1 MSNLVTHMEVGD
13 VSGGLPDTRLA
24 WVLLLV
30 LPGVEL
36 CVLGG
41 EKDSINQ
48 SINQVTLHF
57 KFN

>member
-1 MSNLVTHMEVGD
+1 MEVGD

-36 CVLGG
+36 CVLGREG
-41 EKDSINQ
+41 FNQ
-48 SINQVTLHF
+48 SINQSSHF